1 MYYNIN
7 ALVLNAK
14 VAAEADKALLLYTR
28 EWGKISVVAPGAKKI
43 IAKMGGA
50 TEPVMESQ
58 FMVYTKSTA
67 ARPKL
72 TGARIVNGFLELR
85 GSWKRMAAAMC
96 CAEVVDVLS
105 PYNADN
111 EQKYDLLARTWQLL
125 GTAENPARIF
135 AAFALR
141 FLKLSGYSFVEF
153 IKQENVG
160 LSVKESGAIYHCA
173 TQRGEDID
181 SCEEFDSHIER
192 RMLMHISN
200 YICTHSN
207 RQLNSKSFLRAMLDD
222 TEPAYSL

>member
-43 IAKMGGA
+43 TAKMGGA

-72 TGARIVNGFLELR
+72 TGAKIVNGFLDLR
-85 GSWKRMAAAMC
+85 RDWRRIASAMC

-105 PYNADN
+105 PYDAEN
-111 EQKYDLLARTWQLL
+111 EQKYDLLLRTWQLL

-135 AAFALR
+135 AGFALR

-160 LSVKESGAIYHCA
+160 LSVRESGAIYHCA

-181 SCEEFDSHIER
+181 SCEEFDSHTER

-207 RQLNSKSFLRAMLDD
+207 RQLNARSFLRTMLDNI
-222 TEPAYSL
+222 EPSYSL

>member
-43 IAKMGGA
+43 TAKMAGA

-58 FMVYTKSTA
+58 FMVYTKSSA

-72 TGARIVNGFLELR
+72 TGARIVNGFLNLR
-85 GSWKRMAAAMC
+85 RDWKRLAAAMC
-96 CAEVVDVLS
+96 CGEVVDVLS
-105 PYNADN
+105 PYNLEN
-111 EQKYDLLARTWQLL
+111 GQKYDLLARTWQLL
-125 GTAENPARIF
+125 ETAENPARIF

-160 LSVKESGAIYHCA
+160 LSVRESGAIYQCA
-173 TQRGEDID
+173 TQSGEMID
-181 SCEEFDSHIER
+181 SCEKFDSHTER
-192 RMLMHISN
+192 RVLMHISN

-207 RQLNSKSFLRAMLDD
+207 RPLHSRSFLRMMLDN
-222 TEPAYSL
+222 TEPSYSL